1 MDCDL
6 EKKSQQFK
14 VQQIS
19 AVVIVLLNTDHAFF
33 SLKESLLVYKH
44 NLERSTSVRKL
55 DVLTKKRVLPY
66 WGSFRGL
73 VLYFAFWRDS

>member
-6 EKKSQQFK
+6 KKKSQQFK

-19 AVVIVLLNTDHAFF
+19 AVIIVLLNTDHAFF
-33 SLKESLLVYKH
+33 SLKESLLVYKQ

-73 VLYFAFWRDS
+73 VLYFAST